1 MKKSIASILTIKF
14 LLIAAS
20 LFVASSASAESRKAI
35 LVTGASSGLGERMT
49 QVLSTNGFFV
59 YATARKEADLK
70 RLNEMPNVEAVK
82 LDVLDQAQID
92 LAVEQV
98 KKGGRGLYGL
108 INNSGV
114 AVFGPLIETP
124 PEQLEYQ
131 LQVNVLGPYRVLQA
145 FAPMIIESKGRITT
159 TGSIAGTIA
168 SPIYGIYAMS
178 KHAIEAYTDSLAGE
192 MAKFGVAVSVIEPG
206 NYASQIGNT
215 AKKRIEDTNYWP
227 EGGLYEKERQ
237 ATLVGLSNVLEGAD
251 PLPVAQ
257 AALHFMQSAQPKRRY
272 MVVASERQAQATLRS
287 NIRRLLE
294 QNQSQDFSYS
304 TDELNDI
311 FAQEVEKLSAEVTE

>member
-1 MKKSIASILTIKF
+1 
-14 LLIAAS
+14 
-20 LFVASSASAESRKAI
+20 
-35 LVTGASSGLGERMT
+35 
-49 QVLSTNGFFV
+49 
-59 YATARKEADLK
+59 
-70 RLNEMPNVEAVK
+70 
-82 LDVLDQAQID
+82 
-92 LAVEQV
+92 
-98 KKGGRGLYGL
+98 
-108 INNSGV
+108 
-114 AVFGPLIETP
+114 
-124 PEQLEYQ
+124 
-131 LQVNVLGPYRVLQA
+131 
-145 FAPMIIESKGRITT
+145 
-159 TGSIAGTIA
+159 
-168 SPIYGIYAMS
+168 
-178 KHAIEAYTDSLAGE
+178 